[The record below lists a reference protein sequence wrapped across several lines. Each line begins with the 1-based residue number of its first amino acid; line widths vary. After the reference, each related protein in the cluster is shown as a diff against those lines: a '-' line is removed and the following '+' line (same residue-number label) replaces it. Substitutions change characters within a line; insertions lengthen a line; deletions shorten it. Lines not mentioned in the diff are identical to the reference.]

1 MTYIARQ
8 GVRTQ
13 CITPTIPFVELSIGQ
28 AVRMRAQWVV
38 ILYVCVGERERKKR
52 IIQGRNRARE
62 NIYIY
67 TSNLLF

>member
-38 ILYVCVGERERKKR
+38 ILYVCVGERERKK
-52 IIQGRNRARE
+52 G
-62 NIYIY
+62 
-67 TSNLLF
+67 